1 MIGLNMSSLFL
12 KNANVIDVSTGNI
25 SLQNIRIESGIIQE
39 IGKNGIKDNS
49 AKSIDLK
56 GDFVMP
62 GLCDAH
68 VHVTAFTADF
78 ARLKNT
84 SPFYVG
90 IKALEIL
97 KGMLSRGFTTVRDA
111 GGADWG
117 LAKHISENPTSGPR
131 LLYCGHALSQT
142 GGHGD
147 MRGPGENSLHQCFCC
162 AGLGHICDGLPEVLR
177 ASREEIRRGATHIKI
192 MASGGVS
199 SPTDRITS
207 TQFSEE
213 EIKAIVNEANAANI
227 PVMAHAYT
235 ARAINRAIK
244 CGVKS
249 IEHGN
254 LLNTESVDLLIK
266 YDAYLVPTLI
276 IYKALIEQGVEAGL
290 TQDLVNKTYEVLDAG
305 IDALELA
312 YKNKVQIVYGTD
324 LLGIMHPHQLEEF
337 TLRSK
342 VIPSLQLIQQAT
354 INAAKLFNMEK
365 EIGQVNEG
373 FFADLIVLNKNPVD
387 NINVLTDPKKYLRN
401 VIKNGYVCN
410 AN

>member
-1 MIGLNMSSLFL
+1 MLFL
-12 KNANVIDVSTGNI
+12 
-25 SLQNIRIESGIIQE
+25 
-39 IGKNGIKDNS
+39 
-49 AKSIDLK
+49 
-56 GDFVMP
+56 
-62 GLCDAH
+62 
-68 VHVTAFTADF
+68 
-78 ARLKNT
+78 
-84 SPFYVG
+84 
-90 IKALEIL
+90 
-97 KGMLSRGFTTVRDA
+97 
-111 GGADWG
+111 
-117 LAKHISENPTSGPR
+117 
-131 LLYCGHALSQT
+131 QT

-177 ASREEIRRGATHIKI
+177 ASREEIRRGANHIKI

-266 YDAYLVPTLI
+266 YNAYLVPTLI

-387 NINVLTDPKKYLRN
+387 NIDVLTDPKKYLRN

>member
-1 MIGLNMSSLFL
+1 
-12 KNANVIDVSTGNI
+12 
-25 SLQNIRIESGIIQE
+25 
-39 IGKNGIKDNS
+39 
-49 AKSIDLK
+49 
-56 GDFVMP
+56 
-62 GLCDAH
+62 
-68 VHVTAFTADF
+68 
-78 ARLKNT
+78 
-84 SPFYVG
+84 
-90 IKALEIL
+90 
-97 KGMLSRGFTTVRDA
+97 
-111 GGADWG
+111 
-117 LAKHISENPTSGPR
+117 
-131 LLYCGHALSQT
+131 
-142 GGHGD
+142 
-147 MRGPGENSLHQCFCC
+147 
-162 AGLGHICDGLPEVLR
+162 
-177 ASREEIRRGATHIKI
+177 

-312 YKNKVQIVYGTD
+312 YKNKVQIVYG
-324 LLGIMHPHQLEEF
+324 
-337 TLRSK
+337 
-342 VIPSLQLIQQAT
+342 LIYW
-354 INAAKLFNMEK
+354 
-365 EIGQVNEG
+365 V
-373 FFADLIVLNKNPVD
+373 
-387 NINVLTDPKKYLRN
+387 
-401 VIKNGYVCN
+401 
-410 AN
+410 

>member
-1 MIGLNMSSLFL
+1 
-12 KNANVIDVSTGNI
+12 
-25 SLQNIRIESGIIQE
+25 
-39 IGKNGIKDNS
+39 
-49 AKSIDLK
+49 
-56 GDFVMP
+56 
-62 GLCDAH
+62 
-68 VHVTAFTADF
+68 
-78 ARLKNT
+78 
-84 SPFYVG
+84 
-90 IKALEIL
+90 
-97 KGMLSRGFTTVRDA
+97 
-111 GGADWG
+111 
-117 LAKHISENPTSGPR
+117 
-131 LLYCGHALSQT
+131 
-142 GGHGD
+142 
-147 MRGPGENSLHQCFCC
+147 
-162 AGLGHICDGLPEVLR
+162 
-177 ASREEIRRGATHIKI
+177 

-337 TLRSK
+337 ILRSK

-387 NINVLTDPKKYLRN
+387 DIRVLTDPKKYLRN